1 MTVKIKELN
10 IKATIVSGSAKE
22 SNLKPE
28 LPRRDEYVNS
38 LVRDFYQDNNNRRE
52 R

>member
-10 IKATIVSGSAKE
+10 IKANIVSGSAKE

-38 LVRDFYQDNNNRRE
+38 LVRDFYENNHNRRE